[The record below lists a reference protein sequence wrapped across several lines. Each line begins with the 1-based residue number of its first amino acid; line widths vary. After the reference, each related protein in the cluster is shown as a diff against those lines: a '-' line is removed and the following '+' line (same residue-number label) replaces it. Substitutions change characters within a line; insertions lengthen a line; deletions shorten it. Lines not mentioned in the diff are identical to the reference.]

1 MTMQTQ
7 TQFMDRPGGKIAY
20 DVEGDGP
27 LVLCVPG
34 MGELRSVY
42 RFTVPA
48 LTGAGLRVA
57 TVDLRGHGDSDATFA
72 SYDDVAAASDVIALI
87 EGLGGPAV
95 VVGNSMGAGAAVYA
109 ASERPELISGL
120 ALIGPFVRNPPT
132 SPLKQ
137 FAFRAAMSGPW
148 ATRTWLA
155 YLPKLYPAR
164 KPADFDEHLQRIRES
179 MRRPGHA
186 KAFVAT
192 TRTSHAP
199 AEARLSQLA
208 GRRALVI
215 MGEKDP
221 DFADAPA
228 EAVWIRDQLDA
239 ELLLVP
245 GAGHYP
251 HAEFPEVVNPALV
264 RFCRDATAATEAT
277 GT

>member
-1 MTMQTQ
+1 MTVPTQ
-7 TQFMDRPGGKIAY
+7 TQFVDRPGGKVAY
-20 DVEGDGP
+20 DVAGDGP
-27 LVLCVPG
+27 LVVCVPG
-34 MGELRSVY
+34 MGELRGVY

-48 LTGAGLRVA
+48 LVDAGLRVV

-72 SYDDVAAASDVIALI
+72 AYDDVAAASDVIALI
-87 EGLGGPAV
+87 DRLGGPAV

-109 ASERPELISGL
+109 AAERPELVSGV
-120 ALIGPFVRNPPT
+120 ALIGPFVRNPPKN
-132 SPLKQ
+132 PVMR

-148 ATRTWLA
+148 ATRMWLS

-186 KAFVAT
+186 RAFVAT

-199 AEARLSQLA
+199 AEARLPQIA
-208 GRRALVI
+208 GLRAFVI

-228 EAVWIRDQLDA
+228 EAGWIRDQLNA
-239 ELLLVP
+239 ELLLIP
-245 GAGHYP
+245 DAGHYP
-251 HAEFPEVVNPALV
+251 QAEFPEVVNPALV
-264 RFCRDATAATEAT
+264 RFCRDATGAT
-277 GT
+277 GAAGA